1 MPFATNPHDGVQTYY
16 EIEGEGTP
24 VVLFPGTFG
33 TIAVHHEYGWVDALK
48 DGFQLILVDSRGQGK
63 SEKPHDLEA
72 YSWDILASDVIAAL
86 DHAGIEKTH
95 IAGYSTGG
103 LIAFRV
109 AARYPERVYSIVAG
123 GAQPFPTTP
132 ESQEGIARIIENLRQ
147 GSQHIVDGFERM
159 SGGNL
164 PPRWRADLSV
174 CDTEALAAL
183 CQAEAD
189 ERGLS
194 EAEVQAIAAPAL
206 IYSGDDDE
214 EDAGSNA
221 RRAAELMPNATF
233 IELPD
238 TDHFQGAFNS
248 RLILPSIIE
257 FLKHV
262 EAGRR

>member
-1 MPFATNPHDGVQTYY
+1 MPFATNLHDGVKTHY
-16 EIEGEGTP
+16 EIDGEGTP

-33 TIAVHHEYGWVDALK
+33 TIAIHYDYGWVDALR
-48 DGFQLILVDSRGQGK
+48 DDFQLVLVDSRGQGK
-63 SEKPHDLEA
+63 SEKPHELGA

-86 DHAGIEKTH
+86 DHAGIEKAH

-109 AARYPERVYSIVAG
+109 GARYPDRVYSIVAG
-123 GAQPFPTTP
+123 GAQPFATTP
-132 ESQEGIARIIENLRQ
+132 ESQAGIARIIENLRQ

-174 CDTEALAAL
+174 CDTEALTAL

-194 EAEVQAIAAPAL
+194 EVEVRSIEVPAL

-221 RRAAELMPNATF
+221 RRAAEMMPNATF

-238 TDHFQGAFNS
+238 TNHVQGLLNS
-248 RLILPSIIE
+248 HLILPSIVE
-257 FLKHV
+257 FLRHV
-262 EAGRR
+262 EGGRR